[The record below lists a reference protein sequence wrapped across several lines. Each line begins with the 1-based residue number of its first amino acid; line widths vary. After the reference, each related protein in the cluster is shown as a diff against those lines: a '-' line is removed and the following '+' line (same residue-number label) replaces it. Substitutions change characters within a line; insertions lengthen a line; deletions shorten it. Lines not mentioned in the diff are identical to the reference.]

1 MFFESTEKN
10 ISEFDEN
17 ESNKNS
23 KVDISDEN
31 CEEVDCAFIEEFN
44 EDENSYSYG
53 NK

>member
-17 ESNKNS
+17 EYNKNS